1 MITMEA
7 LLIILSAT
15 WKFAATFPVAIYVF
29 EMTFIETILFTNAGG
44 IIGVIVSLYFSKG
57 LIYLWNTLKS
67 KKVQNKNKRKF
78 SKYNRRL
85 VLIKSRYGMPGI
97 ALLTPVI
104 LSIPVGTFLTAKY
117 YGNKKQSYLLLIL
130 SQVAWSLI
138 YTLIL
143 TQFQI
148 SI

>member
-1 MITMEA
+1 
-7 LLIILSAT
+7 
-15 WKFAATFPVAIYVF
+15 
-29 EMTFIETILFTNAGG
+29 
-44 IIGVIVSLYFSKG
+44 
-57 LIYLWNTLKS
+57 LKS

-78 SKYNRRL
+78 SKSNRRL

-148 SI
+148 SF

>member
-57 LIYLWNTLKS
+57 LIYIWNKLKS
-67 KKVQNKNKRKF
+67 KKVKNKNKRKF

-148 SI
+148 SF

>member
-1 MITMEA
+1 MEA

-57 LIYLWNTLKS
+57 LIYIWNKLKS
-67 KKVQNKNKRKF
+67 KKVKNKNKRKF

-148 SI
+148 SF